1 MRVRLTRLVPV
12 LCAGLFVVVAACA
25 MGCSGSDNSAGST
38 ATPQRPTALPAAT
51 SSPSTDIRAVDLA
64 NQPDVKDFVQRL
76 GGEVA
81 PEEVVYA
88 DLTGDGLDDAVV
100 PASSGGTQGDL
111 GFIVV
116 GYLDGKLKA
125 LFSDAPAGG
134 EVRVAV
140 TGGQLVET
148 LPVYAEGD
156 VPGFPSSVKNIYYA
170 WKDDRFVVDREEVVG
185 GPNRPPRP

>member
-1 MRVRLTRLVPV
+1 MCSRLSRLVLV
-12 LCAGLFVVVAACA
+12 LCAGLVVVLAAVS
-25 MGCSGSDNSAGST
+25 CSGGEKKAGLT
-38 ATPQRPTALPAAT
+38 ATPQTPMPSPTATA
-51 SSPSTDIRAVDLA
+51 SSPMDIRTVGLA

-76 GGEVA
+76 NGEVA
-81 PEEVVYA
+81 PEEVIYA

-100 PASSGGTQGDL
+100 PVSSGGTQGDV
-111 GFIVV
+111 GFIVI

-156 VPGFPSSVKNIYYA
+156 MPGFPSNVKNIYYV
-170 WKDDRFVVDREEVVG
+170 WKDDRFVVDHEVISTA
-185 GPNRPPRP
+185 PNRPPRP